1 MDRYEQAASVSVGEI
16 LAGKYRIDRVLGA
29 GGMGVVVAAHH
40 LQLDER
46 VAIKFLL
53 PEMLAQ
59 QDAVM
64 RFSREARAAVKIK
77 SEHVARVTDVGTLET
92 GAPYMVMEYLEGAD
106 LAELVR
112 RGPLPI
118 SQAVDFVLQACEA
131 IAEAH
136 ALGIVHRDLKPANL
150 FLATLPGGVQ
160 SVKVLDFGISKLTGL
175 SASGGQ
181 DSATR
186 TKALMGSPLYMSP
199 EQMESSK
206 DVDVRSDLWALGI
219 ILYELIAGV
228 SPFLADTMPELI
240 LRIMSSSAPSLRE
253 RRPDVPAGL
262 DAAILRCL
270 VKDRAQRWQSVGELA
285 AALSP
290 FGTRKARLSAERIS
304 QVMGTAGAPGSVPW
318 NPLDS
323 MAPQAP
329 VSAVGGTAASFG
341 TSVHKPQRSRSV
353 VVLGG
358 SAVVVVIAL
367 AAYAG
372 QRLWRHED
380 SPVVREMPLGVTT
393 RSVSAS
399 APPAPPSELAQ
410 NPSGTTTALPV
421 APALDAHVTPAPE
434 APVAPAPAAVSA
446 ARVTSPRPGAPA
458 VARRGAKASAPPVA
472 APAAVVPAVR
482 TPAVAPAPPTANPSS
497 KKASPSSLID
507 ERY

>member
-1 MDRYEQAASVSVGEI
+1 MDRYEQAASVRAGDI
-16 LAGKYRIDRVLGA
+16 LAGKYRIDRVLGV

-112 RGPLPI
+112 RGPLPLT
-118 SQAVDFVLQACEA
+118 QAVDFVLQACEA

-219 ILYELIAGV
+219 IVYELIAGV
-228 SPFLADTMPELI
+228 SPFVADTMPELI
-240 LRIMSSSAPSLRE
+240 LRIMSSAPPSLRE
-253 RRPDVPAGL
+253 RRADVPAGL

-270 VKDRAQRWQSVGELA
+270 VKDRAQRWQSVGDLA
-285 AALSP
+285 AALAP
-290 FGTRKARLSAERIS
+290 FGTRKARLSAERIA
-304 QVMGTAGAPGSVPW
+304 QVMGTAGTPGSAPW
-318 NPLDS
+318 SPLDS
-323 MAPQAP
+323 LAPPAA
-329 VSAVGGTAASFG
+329 VSAVGGTAAAFG
-341 TSVHKPQRSRSV
+341 TSVHKPQRSRPLL
-353 VVLGG
+353 VLAG
-358 SAVVVVIAL
+358 SALVVGIVA

-380 SPVVREMPLGVTT
+380 SPASRETPLGVTT

-399 APPAPPSELAQ
+399 APPAPPVEPAP
-410 NPSGTTTALPV
+410 NRSG
-421 APALDAHVTPAPE
+421 TPAPQI
-434 APVAPAPAAVSA
+434 APAPQPQIASAPDAQAVPAPAVAPSAARATSPRPATPAVARHFTKASTPAAPAPAA
-446 ARVTSPRPGAPA
+446 
-458 VARRGAKASAPPVA
+458 
-472 APAAVVPAVR
+472 APAAA
-482 TPAVAPAPPTANPSS
+482 TATASPNS